1 MGKASILL
9 INIYL
14 WAVRKVQKT
23 TTYFLPIYMVII
35 GSLLC
40 TSLRA
45 QEQQADTLK
54 PISNFKR
61 WYQNL
66 LPTPYTG
73 IKNKLLMPMA
83 VGYYD
88 FDDNIRDLQLL
99 GKLQP
104 EQSLTIRP
112 YILTP
117 KLGYDSLLAMIDP
130 EFENHGHLVERKH
143 SDIQLLPINFLQKY
157 NSHHP
162 YGWND
167 GPLSFSKGYQFVGSG
182 GVYMR
187 WRNIHLTLRPEFFKT
202 ASDPYE
208 TSGLWG
214 QRTSALS
221 KLTLG
226 QSSLRMD
233 FGPLS
238 VGVSSQNLWLGPG
251 QFSSLLMSN
260 NARGFNH
267 FNIGTNRPLKTPLGS
282 FQLNIIGANLTT
294 NEKQGFENK
303 NLKIDLLEGYT
314 RYLNI
319 LSLSYSPF
327 LFKNLFLGVNRVF
340 QQPTQINPSNK
351 LTDYYLIAL
360 KPLFRNIYQDN
371 SYPID
376 QLISGFAKYIFPK
389 EHAEIYF
396 EYGWND
402 GKSNSRDLLLDMSHS
417 AASIFGIKKIQYL
430 NDKSYLN
437 IEVEATQMAQR
448 PSYLQ
453 RNAGV
458 WYIHSSLNDGYTNEN
473 QILGVGSGMG
483 NNIQTGLF
491 SWNRGWNKYGIKFQH
506 IAQNPIG
513 VTNILKA
520 DGGLPYW
527 DDFSYGI
534 QIKQKVKNFLFNAN
548 IDWVNSKNY
557 LWQNN
562 NKVSNVFVFLNTI
575 YLW

>member
-1 MGKASILL
+1 
-9 INIYL
+9 
-14 WAVRKVQKT
+14 VRKVQKT
-23 TTYFLPIYMVII
+23 TNYFLPIYLVII
-35 GSLLC
+35 GSFLC
-40 TSLRA
+40 LSLNA
-45 QEQQADTLK
+45 QEQQGDTLK

-66 LPTPYTG
+66 LPTPYDG
-73 IKNKLLMPMA
+73 PKNKLRIPMA

-130 EFENHGHLVERKH
+130 EFENRGHIVERKH

-208 TSGLWG
+208 TNAWWG
-214 QRTSALS
+214 YRASALS

-226 QSSLRMD
+226 QSSLRID

-238 VGVSSQNLWLGPG
+238 VGASTQNLWLGPG
-251 QFSSLLMSN
+251 RYSSLLMSN
-260 NARGFNH
+260 NAPGFNH
-267 FNIGTNRPLKTPLGS
+267 FSIQTNRPLKTPLGS
-282 FQLNIIGANLTT
+282 FQLNIIGGTLN
-294 NEKQGFENK
+294 NIVNQGFENS
-303 NLKIDLLEGYT
+303 NLKPYSLT
-314 RYLNI
+314 NQNTNYLSNY
-319 LSLSYSPF
+319 LSLLSISYSPLF
-327 LFKNLFLGVNRVF
+327 FKNFYLTANRAF
-340 QQPTQINPSNK
+340 TLPTQKNPSSK
-351 LTDYYLIAL
+351 LSDYYLIAL
-360 KPLFRNIYQDN
+360 KPLFRNEYQDN
-371 SYPID
+371 AFAID
-376 QLISGFAKYIFPK
+376 QILSGSAKYVFPK
-389 EHAEIYF
+389 EHAEVYF

-402 GKSNSRDLLLDMSHS
+402 GSSNSRDLILDMSHS
-417 AASIFGIKKIQYL
+417 AASIYGLKKIQYL
-430 NDKSYLN
+430 SNNSYLN
-437 IEVEATQMAQR
+437 FEAEATQMSQR

-453 RNAGV
+453 RPAGN
-458 WYIHSSLNDGYTNEN
+458 WYVHQNGGYIYEN
-473 QILGVGSGMG
+473 QILGAGSGWG
-483 NNIQTGLF
+483 NDVQTF
-491 SWNRGWNKYGIKFQH
+491 AISWNKGWTKYGIKFQH
-506 IAQNPIG
+506 IAHDPMG
-513 VTNILKA
+513 VTNVLA
-520 DGGLPYW
+520 YNGGLSYW
-527 DDFSYGI
+527 DDYAYGI
-534 QIKQKVKNFLFNAN
+534 NVKQKYNKFLFNLN
-548 IDWVNSKNY
+548 MEWVNSKNY
-557 LWQNN
+557 LWVNN
-562 NKVSNVFVFLNTI
+562 NKVSNVYVFLNTI

>member
-1 MGKASILL
+1 
-9 INIYL
+9 
-14 WAVRKVQKT
+14 
-23 TTYFLPIYMVII
+23 MVII
-35 GSLLC
+35 GSLFCIKLQ
-40 TSLRA
+40 A
-45 QEQQADTLK
+45 QEQQVDTLK

-66 LPTPYTG
+66 LPTPYDG
-73 IKNKLLMPMA
+73 PKNKLLMPMA

-88 FDDNIRDLQLL
+88 LDDNIRDLQLL

-130 EFENHGHLVERKH
+130 EFENNGHLVERKH

-208 TSGLWG
+208 TCDMWG

-221 KLTLG
+221 KITLG

-238 VGVSSQNLWLGPG
+238 VGVSTQNLWLGPG

-260 NARGFNH
+260 NAQGFNH
-267 FNIGTNRPLKTPLGS
+267 FSVGTNRPLKTLLGS
-282 FQLNIIGANLTT
+282 FQLNVIGGTLSYN
-294 NEKQGFENK
+294 KGQGFENR
-303 NLKIDLLEGYT
+303 NLKLIGNTSSTNY
-314 RYLNI
+314 
-319 LSLSYSPF
+319 LSLLTISYSPIF
-327 LFKNLFLGVNRVF
+327 LKNLYLTANRAF
-340 QQPTQINPSNK
+340 TLPTQETPSSK
-351 LTDYYLIAL
+351 LNDYYIIAL
-360 KPLFRNIYQDN
+360 KPLFRNTYEDN
-371 SYPID
+371 SLPID
-376 QLISGFAKYIFPK
+376 QVLSGSVKYIFPK
-389 EHAEIYF
+389 EHAEVYF

-402 GKSNSRDLLLDMSHS
+402 GKSNSRDLMLDMSHS
-417 AASIFGIKKIQYL
+417 AASIYGLKKIQYL
-430 NDKSYLN
+430 TEKTYLN
-437 IEVEATQMAQR
+437 FEAEVTQMSQR

-453 RNAGV
+453 RYAGN
-458 WYIHSSLNDGYTNEN
+458 WYVHQNGGYINEN
-473 QILGVGSGMG
+473 QILGAGSGWG
-483 NNIQTGLF
+483 NNLQSFAISL
-491 SWNRGWNKYGIKFQH
+491 NKGWTKYGIKFQH
-506 IAQNPIG
+506 IAHNPEES
-513 VTNILKA
+513 TNVLA
-520 DGGLPYW
+520 YDGGLSSWEDY
-527 DDFSYGI
+527 SYGI
-534 QIKQKVKNFLFNAN
+534 IFKKNFSKILLNLN
-548 IDWVNSKNY
+548 VEWVNSKNY

-562 NKVSNVFVFLNTI
+562 NKVSNMYVFLNTI

>member
-1 MGKASILL
+1 
-9 INIYL
+9 
-14 WAVRKVQKT
+14 
-23 TTYFLPIYMVII
+23 MVII

-40 TSLRA
+40 ISLHA
-45 QEQQADTLK
+45 QEQQGDTLK

-66 LPTPYTG
+66 LPTPYDG
-73 IKNKLLMPMA
+73 PKNKLRIPMA

-143 SDIQLLPINFLQKY
+143 LDIQLLPINFLQKY

-202 ASDPYE
+202 ASDPYL

-221 KLTLG
+221 KLSLG

-238 VGVSSQNLWLGPG
+238 LGISTQNLWLGPG
-251 QFSSLLMSN
+251 QYSSLLMSN
-260 NARGFNH
+260 NAPGFNH
-267 FNIGTNRPLKTPLGS
+267 FNIGTNRPLKTPFGS
-282 FQLNIIGANLTT
+282 FQLSIVGGTLTQ
-294 NEKQGFENK
+294 NGMQGFENA
-303 NLKIDLLEGYT
+303 NLKLYGRIPPVN
-314 RYLNI
+314 YLNSI
-319 LSLSYSPF
+319 SISYSPVF
-327 LFKNLFLGVNRVF
+327 FKNFYLTANRAF
-340 QQPTQINPSNK
+340 TLPAQEKPSSK
-351 LTDYYLIAL
+351 LNEYYLIAL
-360 KPLFRNIYQDN
+360 KPLFRNVYEDN
-371 SYPID
+371 SLPID
-376 QLISGFAKYIFPK
+376 QVLKGSVKYVFPK
-389 EHAEIYF
+389 EHAEVYF

-402 GKSNSRDLLLDMSHS
+402 GKSNSRDLILDMSHS
-417 AASIFGIKKIQYL
+417 AASIYGVKKIQYL
-430 NDKSYLN
+430 NEKIYLN
-437 IEVEATQMAQR
+437 FEAEATQMSQR

-453 RNAGV
+453 RNAGN
-458 WYIHSSLNDGYTNEN
+458 WYVHANGGYINEN
-473 QILGVGSGMG
+473 QILGAGSGWG
-483 NNIQTGLF
+483 NDVQTFAISL
-491 SWNRGWNKYGIKFQH
+491 NKGWNKYGIKFQH
-506 IAQNPIG
+506 IAHDPTG
-513 VTNILKA
+513 VANVLSY
-520 DGGLPYW
+520 DGGAPYW
-527 DDFSYGI
+527 DDYAYGI
-534 QIKQKVKNFLFNAN
+534 QLKQKYNHFLFNLN
-548 IDWVNSKNY
+548 MEWVNSKNY

-562 NKVSNVFVFLNTI
+562 NKVSNIYVFLNTI

>member
-1 MGKASILL
+1 M
-9 INIYL
+9 
-14 WAVRKVQKT
+14 RKVQKT
-23 TTYFLPIYMVII
+23 TTFFLPIFLVLA
-35 GSLLC
+35 GSLFCIKLQ
-40 TSLRA
+40 A
-45 QEQQADTLK
+45 QEQQGETLK
-54 PISNFKR
+54 PISNFRK

-66 LPTPYTG
+66 LPTSYDGP
-73 IKNKLLMPMA
+73 KNKLLMPMA

-130 EFENHGHLVERKH
+130 EFKNHGHIIESKY

-157 NSHHP
+157 TSHHP

-182 GVYMR
+182 GVYLR
-187 WRNIHLTLRPEFFKT
+187 LGNIHLTLRPEFFKT

-208 TSGLWG
+208 TSPNWG

-251 QFSSLLMSN
+251 RYSSLLMSN
-260 NARGFNH
+260 NAQGFNH
-267 FNIGTNRPLKTPLGS
+267 FSVGTNRPLKTPLGS
-282 FQLNIIGANLTT
+282 FQLNVIGGTLTANS
-294 NEKQGFENK
+294 KQGFENA
-303 NLKIDLLEGYT
+303 NLKVSGYSPYT
-314 RYLNI
+314 RYLSVI
-319 LSLSYSPF
+319 SISYRP
-327 LFKNLFLGVNRVF
+327 LFLKNFYLTANRAF
-340 QQPTQINPSNK
+340 QQPTQSNPSSK
-351 LTDYYLIAL
+351 LTEYYLIAL
-360 KPLFRNIYQDN
+360 KPLFRNVYQDN
-371 SYPID
+371 AAAVD
-376 QLISGFAKYIFPK
+376 QLLSGSAKYVFPK
-389 EHAEIYF
+389 EHAEVYF

-402 GKSNSRDLLLDMSHS
+402 GSTNSRDLILDMSHS
-417 AASIFGIKKIQYL
+417 AASIYGLKKIQYL
-430 NDKSYLN
+430 TEKTYLN
-437 IEVEATQMAQR
+437 FEAEATQMSQR

-453 RNAGV
+453 RNAGN
-458 WYIHSSLNDGYTNEN
+458 WYIHSRLTSGYTNEN
-473 QILGVGSGMG
+473 QILGAGSGWG
-483 NNIQTGLF
+483 NDVQTFAISL
-491 SWNRGWNKYGIKFQH
+491 NNAWNKYGIKFQH
-506 IAQNPIG
+506 IAHDPIG
-513 VTNILKA
+513 ITNILSYENP
-520 DGGLPYW
+520 PYW
-527 DDFSYGI
+527 DDYAYGI
-534 QIKQKVKNFLFNAN
+534 ILKQKYNRFLFNLN
-548 IDWVNSKNY
+548 IEWVNSKNY

-562 NKVSNVFVFLNTI
+562 NKVSNIYVFLNTI

>member
-1 MGKASILL
+1 
-9 INIYL
+9 
-14 WAVRKVQKT
+14 
-23 TTYFLPIYMVII
+23 MVII

-40 TSLRA
+40 INLKA

-54 PISNFKR
+54 PISNFRR
-61 WYQNL
+61 WVQNL
-66 LPTPYTG
+66 LPTPYDG
-73 IKNKLLMPMA
+73 PKNKLRIPMA
-83 VGYYD
+83 VGYTD

-117 KLGYDSLLAMIDP
+117 KLSYDSLLAMIDP
-130 EFENHGHLVERKH
+130 EFENHGRLVERKH

-202 ASDPYE
+202 ASDPYDVDFE
-208 TSGLWG
+208 LG
-214 QRTSALS
+214 QITPVIN
-221 KLTLG
+221 KLILG

-238 VGVSSQNLWLGPG
+238 VGVSSQNLWMGPG

-260 NARGFNH
+260 NAQGFNH
-267 FNIGTNRPLKTPLGS
+267 FSIATNRPLKTPLGS
-282 FQLNIIGANLTT
+282 IQLAIIGGTLTSNAT
-294 NEKQGFENK
+294 QGFENK
-303 NLKIDLLEGYT
+303 KLQTAALGVKT

-319 LSLSYSPF
+319 LSLCYSPL
-327 LFKNLFLGVNRVF
+327 LFKNLFLGVNRAF
-340 QQPTQINPSNK
+340 QQFSEINPSSK
-351 LTDYYLIAL
+351 LTDYYLLAL
-360 KPLFRNIYQDN
+360 KPLFRNEYQDN
-371 SYPID
+371 SEAVD
-376 QLISGFAKYIFPK
+376 QLISGFAKYVFPK
-389 EHAEIYF
+389 EHAEVYF

-402 GKSNSRDLLLDMSHS
+402 GSSNSRDLMLDMSHS
-417 AASIFGIKKIQYL
+417 AASVFGLKKIQYL
-430 NDKSYLN
+430 SNNSYLN
-437 IEVEATQMAQR
+437 FEAEAIQMSQR

-453 RNAGV
+453 RNAGN
-458 WYIHSSLNDGYTNEN
+458 WYIHGRLDDGYTNEN
-473 QILGVGSGMG
+473 QILGAGSGLG
-483 NNIQTGLF
+483 NDVQTF
-491 SWNRGWNKYGIKFQH
+491 SISWNKGWNKYGIKFQH
-506 IAQNPIG
+506 IAQNPMRQ
-513 VTNILKA
+513 VTNWPNVYLG
-520 DGGLPYW
+520 DVNWNDYT
-527 DDFSYGI
+527 YGI
-534 QIKQKVKNFLFNAN
+534 QLKQKYKHFLFNLN
-548 IDWVNSKNY
+548 LEWVNSKNY

-562 NKVSNVFVFLNTI
+562 NKVSNLYVFLNTI

>member
-1 MGKASILL
+1 
-9 INIYL
+9 
-14 WAVRKVQKT
+14 
-23 TTYFLPIYMVII
+23 MVII
-35 GSLLC
+35 VSLLC
-40 TSLRA
+40 INLKA

-66 LPTPYTG
+66 LPTPYDG
-73 IKNKLLMPMA
+73 PKNKLRIPMA

-112 YILTP
+112 YILTT

-130 EFENHGHLVERKH
+130 ELENRGHIVQRKH

-182 GVYMR
+182 GVYLR
-187 WRNIHLTLRPEFFKT
+187 LGNIHLTLRPEFFKT

-208 TSGLWG
+208 TSSDWG

-221 KLTLG
+221 RLTLG

-251 QFSSLLMSN
+251 RYSSLLMSN
-260 NARGFNH
+260 NAQGFNH
-267 FNIGTNRPLKTPLGS
+267 FSIQTNRPLKTLLGS
-282 FQLNIIGANLTT
+282 FEFNIIGGTLSSNDT
-294 NEKQGFENK
+294 QGFENK
-303 NLKIDLLEGYT
+303 DLVTNGSLNYP
-314 RYLNI
+314 RYLNF
-319 LSLSYSPF
+319 LTLSYSPI
-327 LFKNLFLGVNRVF
+327 LFKNFYIGLNRAF
-340 QQPTQINPSNK
+340 QQPTQTKPSSK

-360 KPLFRNIYQDN
+360 KPLFRNEYQDN
-371 SYPID
+371 SAAID
-376 QLISGFAKYIFPK
+376 QLISGFAKYVFPK
-389 EHAEIYF
+389 EHAEVYF

-402 GKSNSRDLLLDMSHS
+402 GASNSRDLMLDMSHS

-430 NDKSYLN
+430 NEKTYLN
-437 IEVEATQMAQR
+437 FEAEATQMSQR

-453 RNAGV
+453 RNAGN
-458 WYIHSSLNDGYTNEN
+458 WYEHGLLQAGYTNEN
-473 QILGVGSGMG
+473 QILGAGSGFG
-483 NNIQTGLF
+483 NNVQTFAISL
-491 SWNRGWNKYGIKFQH
+491 NKGWSKYGIKFQH
-506 IAQNPIG
+506 LAQNPMRIVG
-513 VTNILKA
+513 NAAQQNLREFN
-520 DGGLPYW
+520 W
-527 DDFSYGI
+527 DDYAYGI
-534 QIKQKVKNFLFNAN
+534 QLKHRHNNFFFNLN
-548 IDWVNSKNY
+548 MELVNSKNY
-557 LWQNN
+557 LWQND
-562 NKVSNVFVFLNTI
+562 NKVSNFYVFLNTI

>member
-1 MGKASILL
+1 
-9 INIYL
+9 
-14 WAVRKVQKT
+14 
-23 TTYFLPIYMVII
+23 MVII

-40 TSLRA
+40 INLKA

-54 PISNFKR
+54 PISNFRR

-66 LPTPYTG
+66 LPTPYDG
-73 IKNKLLMPMA
+73 PKNKLRIPMA
-83 VGYYD
+83 VGYTD

-143 SDIQLLPINFLQKY
+143 SDIQILPINFLQKY

-162 YGWND
+162 HGWND

-187 WRNIHLTLRPEFFKT
+187 WRNVHLTLRPEFFKT

-226 QSSLRMD
+226 QSSLRID

-238 VGVSSQNLWLGPG
+238 VGASTQNMWLGPG

-260 NARGFNH
+260 NAPGFNH
-267 FNIGTNRPLKTPLGS
+267 FNIQTNRPIKTPLGS
-282 FQLNIIGANLTT
+282 LELSIIGGTLTT
-294 NEKQGFENK
+294 IENQGFENK
-303 NLKIDLLEGYT
+303 DLKITFLDQNT

-319 LSLSYSPF
+319 LSLSYTPIF
-327 LFKNLFLGVNRVF
+327 FKNLYLVANRAF
-340 QQPTQINPSNK
+340 QQPTQNNPTSK
-351 LTDYYLIAL
+351 LSDYYLIAT
-360 KPLFRNIYQDN
+360 KPLFRNTYQDN
-371 SYPID
+371 SASID
-376 QLISGFAKYIFPK
+376 QLLSGSAKYIFPK

-402 GKSNSRDLLLDMSHS
+402 GSSNSRDLALDMSHS
-417 AASIFGIKKIQYL
+417 SASILGISKIQYL
-430 NDKSYLN
+430 KNNIFIK
-437 IEVEATQMAQR
+437 IEVESTYMSQK
-448 PSYLQ
+448 PSYLL
-453 RNAGV
+453 RNAGN
-458 WYIHSSLNDGYTNEN
+458 WYVHSLLTDGYTNQN
-473 QILGVGSGMG
+473 QILGAGSGFG
-483 NNIQTGLF
+483 NNLQTF
-491 SWNRGWNKYGIKFQH
+491 AISWNNQWFKYGIKFQH
-506 IAQNPIG
+506 IAHNPMNRIDLFQP
-513 VTNILKA
+513 N
-520 DGGLPYW
+520 GGPPIWNDY
-527 DDFSYGI
+527 SYGLI
-534 QIKQKVKNFLFNAN
+534 IKQKYKNILFNLN
-548 IDWVNSKNY
+548 MEWVNSKNY
-557 LWQNN
+557 LWKNE
-562 NKVSNVFVFLNTI
+562 NKVSNVYLFFNTI
-575 YLW
+575 YIW

>member
-1 MGKASILL
+1 VK
-9 INIYL
+9 N
-14 WAVRKVQKT
+14 VQKKIAL
-23 TTYFLPIYMVII
+23 FLPIYMVII

-40 TSLRA
+40 INLKA
-45 QEQQADTLK
+45 QEKLADTLK

-66 LPTPYTG
+66 LPTPYDG
-73 IKNKLLMPMA
+73 PKNKLRIPMA

-130 EFENHGHLVERKH
+130 EFENHGRLVERKH

-182 GVYMR
+182 GVYLR
-187 WRNIHLTLRPEFFKT
+187 LGNIHLTLRPEFFKT

-208 TSGLWG
+208 TSPEWG

-226 QSSLRMD
+226 QSSLRVD

-238 VGVSSQNLWLGPG
+238 VGASTQNMWLGPG

-260 NARGFNH
+260 NATGFNH
-267 FNIGTNRPLKTPLGS
+267 FNIQTNRPLKTPLGS
-282 FQLNIIGANLTT
+282 FQLNVIGGTLIYN
-294 NEKQGFENK
+294 KGQGFENA
-303 NLKIDLLEGYT
+303 NLKLIGNTTNTNY
-314 RYLNI
+314 
-319 LSLSYSPF
+319 LSLLSISYSPIF
-327 LFKNLFLGVNRVF
+327 LKNFYLTANRAF
-340 QQPTQINPSNK
+340 TLPTQEKPSSK

-360 KPLFRNIYQDN
+360 KPLFRNTYQDN
-371 SYPID
+371 ALPID
-376 QLISGFAKYIFPK
+376 QVLSGSAKYVFPK
-389 EHAEIYF
+389 ENAEVYF

-402 GKSNSRDLLLDMSHS
+402 GKSNSRDLILDMSHS
-417 AASIFGIKKIQYL
+417 VASIYGLKKIQYL
-430 NDKSYLN
+430 TEKIYLN
-437 IEVEATQMAQR
+437 FEAEATQMSQR

-453 RNAGV
+453 RNAGN
-458 WYIHSSLNDGYTNEN
+458 WYVHGNGGYINEN
-473 QILGVGSGMG
+473 QILGAGSGWG
-483 NNIQTGLF
+483 NDVQTFAL
-491 SWNRGWNKYGIKFQH
+491 SLNNGWNKYGIKFQH
-506 IAQNPIG
+506 IAHNPIG
-513 VTNILKA
+513 VTNILSY
-520 DGGLPYW
+520 DGGAPYW
-527 DDFSYGI
+527 DDNAYGI
-534 QIKQKVKNFLFNAN
+534 QIKKKYNHFLFNLSMEL
-548 IDWVNSKNY
+548 VKSKNY
-557 LWQNN
+557 LWQSN
-562 NKVSNVFVFLNTI
+562 NKVSNVYVFLNTI

>member
-1 MGKASILL
+1 
-9 INIYL
+9 
-14 WAVRKVQKT
+14 
-23 TTYFLPIYMVII
+23 MVII

-40 TSLRA
+40 ASLKA
-45 QEQQADTLK
+45 QEQEGDTLK

-66 LPTPYTG
+66 LPTPYDG
-73 IKNKLLMPMA
+73 PKNKLRMPMA

-187 WRNIHLTLRPEFFKT
+187 WRNVHLTLRPEYFKT
-202 ASDPYE
+202 ASDPYP
-208 TSGLWG
+208 TSPIWG
-214 QRTSALS
+214 ERTSALS

-238 VGVSSQNLWLGPG
+238 VGVSTQNLWLGPG
-251 QFSSLLMSN
+251 MYSSLLMSN
-260 NARGFNH
+260 NAPGFNH
-267 FNIGTNRPLKTPLGS
+267 FSIGSNRPLKTPLGS
-282 FQLNIIGANLTT
+282 FQLSIVGGTLTANTI
-294 NEKQGFENK
+294 QGFENR
-303 NLKIDLLEGYT
+303 NLKLVGNTSYT
-314 RYLNI
+314 RYV
-319 LSLSYSPF
+319 SLISISYTP
-327 LFKNLFLGVNRVF
+327 LFIKNLYLTANRAF
-340 QQPTQINPSNK
+340 TLPTEVNPSSK

-360 KPLFRNIYQDN
+360 KPLFRNTYQDN
-371 SYPID
+371 SLPID
-376 QLISGFAKYIFPK
+376 QILSGSAKYVFPK
-389 EHAEIYF
+389 EHAEVYF

-402 GKSNSRDLLLDMSHS
+402 GASNSRDLILDMSHS
-417 AASIFGIKKIQYL
+417 AASIYGLKKIQYL
-430 NDKSYLN
+430 NEKLYLKF
-437 IEVEATQMAQR
+437 EAEATQMSQR

-453 RNAGV
+453 RNSGN
-458 WYIHSSLNDGYTNEN
+458 WYVHANGGYINEN
-473 QILGVGSGMG
+473 QILGAGSGWG
-483 NNIQTGLF
+483 NDVQTFVL
-491 SWNRGWNKYGIKFQH
+491 SLNKGWNKFGIKFQH
-506 IAQNPIG
+506 IAHDPTEVND
-513 VTNILKA
+513 VLA
-520 DGGLPYW
+520 YYGGKPYW
-527 DDFSYGI
+527 DDYSYGI
-534 QIKQKVKNFLFNAN
+534 LFKKKAKHLLFNLN
-548 IDWVNSKNY
+548 MEWVNSKNY

-562 NKVSNVFVFLNTI
+562 NKISNVYVFLNTI

>member
-1 MGKASILL
+1 
-9 INIYL
+9 
-14 WAVRKVQKT
+14 
-23 TTYFLPIYMVII
+23 MVII

-40 TSLRA
+40 INLSA

-66 LPTPYTG
+66 LPTPYDG
-73 IKNKLLMPMA
+73 PKNKLRIPMA

-208 TSGLWG
+208 TNGAWG

-221 KLTLG
+221 KLTMG

-238 VGVSSQNLWLGPG
+238 VGASTQNLWLGPG
-251 QFSSLLMSN
+251 QYSSLLMSN
-260 NARGFNH
+260 NATGFNH
-267 FNIGTNRPLKTPLGS
+267 FSVGTNRPLITPLGS
-282 FQLNIIGANLTT
+282 FQFTIIGGTLTAIA
-294 NEKQGFENK
+294 KQGFENK
-303 NLKIDLLEGYT
+303 NLKTSRILPYT
-314 RYLNI
+314 RYLNLI
-319 LSLSYSPF
+319 SLTYRPIF
-327 LFKNLFLGVNRVF
+327 FKNLFIGVNRAF
-340 QQPTQINPSNK
+340 QQPTQDNPSNK
-351 LTDYYLIAL
+351 LSNYYLIAL
-360 KPLFRNIYQDN
+360 KPLFRNEFEDN
-371 SYPID
+371 SFAID
-376 QLISGFAKYIFPK
+376 QIISGYTKYVFPK
-389 EHAEIYF
+389 EHAEVYF

-402 GKSNSRDLLLDMSHS
+402 GSSNSRDLILDNSHS
-417 AASIFGIKKIQYL
+417 SASIFGIRKLQYL
-430 NDKSYLN
+430 RGDKYLSF
-437 IEVEATQMAQR
+437 EVEATRMAETPSSAQR
-448 PSYLQ
+448 SAS
-453 RNAGV
+453 N
-458 WYIHSSLNDGYTNEN
+458 WYEHGRLIDGYTNEN
-473 QILGVGSGMG
+473 QILGAGSGFG
-483 NNIQTGLF
+483 NNVQTIST
-491 SWNRGWNKYGIKFQH
+491 SWNKQWAKFGIKFQH
-506 IAQNPIG
+506 IDHNPTG
-513 VTNILKA
+513 VTNVLIA
-520 DGGLPYW
+520 NGGSPYW
-527 DDFSYGI
+527 NDYAYGI
-534 QIKQKVKNFLFNAN
+534 IVKNKYKNILFNLN
-548 IDWVNSKNY
+548 LDWVNSKNY
-557 LWQNN
+557 LWIDNN
-562 NKVSNVFVFLNTI
+562 NKSNLYIFLNAI

>member
-1 MGKASILL
+1 M
-9 INIYL
+9 
-14 WAVRKVQKT
+14 RKVQKT
-23 TTYFLPIYMVII
+23 TTYFLPIYLVII

-40 TSLRA
+40 INLNA
-45 QEQQADTLK
+45 QEQQGDTLK
-54 PISNFKR
+54 PISNFRK

-66 LPTPYTG
+66 LPTSYDGP
-73 IKNKLLMPMA
+73 KNKLLMPMA

-112 YILTP
+112 YIVTP

-182 GVYMR
+182 GVYIR
-187 WRNIHLTLRPEFFKT
+187 LGNIHLTLRPEFFKT

-208 TSGLWG
+208 TSYYYWG

-238 VGVSSQNLWLGPG
+238 VGVSNQNLWLGPG
-251 QFSSLLMSN
+251 IYSSLLMSN
-260 NARGFNH
+260 NATGFNH
-267 FNIGTNRPLKTPLGS
+267 FNIQTNRPLKTPFGS
-282 FQLNIIGANLTT
+282 FQINVIGGTLSYNK
-294 NEKQGFENK
+294 NQGFENA
-303 NLKIDLLEGYT
+303 NLKLKGNTSHTNY
-314 RYLNI
+314 
-319 LSLSYSPF
+319 LSLLSFSYSPIF
-327 LFKNLFLGVNRVF
+327 FKNFYLIANRAF
-340 QQPTQINPSNK
+340 TLPTQENPSSK
-351 LTDYYLIAL
+351 LKEYYLIAL
-360 KPLFRNIYQDN
+360 KPLFRNAYEDN
-371 SYPID
+371 SLPID
-376 QLISGFAKYIFPK
+376 QVISGSAKYVFPK
-389 EHAEIYF
+389 EHAEVYF

-402 GKSNSRDLLLDMSHS
+402 GKSNSRDLILDMSHS
-417 AASIFGIKKIQYL
+417 AASIYGLKKIQYL
-430 NDKSYLN
+430 TEKTYLN
-437 IEVEATQMAQR
+437 FEAEATQMSQR

-453 RNAGV
+453 RDAGN
-458 WYIHSSLNDGYTNEN
+458 WYVHGNGGYINEN
-473 QILGVGSGMG
+473 QILGAGSGWG
-483 NNIQTGLF
+483 NDVQTFAL
-491 SWNRGWNKYGIKFQH
+491 SLNKGWNKYGIKFQH
-506 IAQNPIG
+506 IAHNSIG
-513 VTNILKA
+513 VTNVLTEV
-520 DGGLPYW
+520 GGLPYW
-527 DDFSYGI
+527 DDYAYGFN
-534 QIKQKVKNFLFNAN
+534 IKQKFNKFLFNLN
-548 IDWVNSKNY
+548 MEWVNSRNY

-562 NKVSNVFVFLNTI
+562 NKVSNVYVFLNTV

>member
-1 MGKASILL
+1 
-9 INIYL
+9 
-14 WAVRKVQKT
+14 
-23 TTYFLPIYMVII
+23 MVII

-40 TSLRA
+40 INLNA
-45 QEQQADTLK
+45 QEQQPDTLK

-66 LPTPYTG
+66 LPTPYDG
-73 IKNKLLMPMA
+73 PKNKLRIPMA
-83 VGYYD
+83 VGYTD

-130 EFENHGHLVERKH
+130 EFENHGHVVERKH

-208 TSGLWG
+208 TSSDWG
-214 QRTSALS
+214 QQTPALS

-226 QSSLRMD
+226 QSSLRVD

-238 VGVSSQNLWLGPG
+238 IGASTQNLWLGPG

-260 NARGFNH
+260 NAPGFNH
-267 FNIGTNRPLKTPLGS
+267 FSVGTNRPLKTLLGS
-282 FQLNIIGANLTT
+282 FQFNVIGGTLSYN
-294 NEKQGFENK
+294 KGQGFENR
-303 NLKIDLLEGYT
+303 NLKLIGNTSNTNY
-314 RYLNI
+314 
-319 LSLSYSPF
+319 LSLLTISYSPIF
-327 LFKNLFLGVNRVF
+327 FKNLYLTANRAF
-340 QQPTQINPSNK
+340 TLPTQEKPSSK
-351 LTDYYLIAL
+351 LNEYYLIAL
-360 KPLFRNIYQDN
+360 KPLFRNEYQDN
-371 SYPID
+371 SLPID
-376 QLISGFAKYIFPK
+376 QVLSGSAKFVFPK
-389 EHAEIYF
+389 EHAEVYF

-402 GKSNSRDLLLDMSHS
+402 GSSNSRDLMLDMSHS
-417 AASIFGIKKIQYL
+417 AASIYGLKKIQYL
-430 NDKSYLN
+430 TEKTYLN
-437 IEVEATQMAQR
+437 FEAEATQISQR

-453 RNAGV
+453 RDAGN
-458 WYIHSSLNDGYTNEN
+458 WYVHGLVVEGYTNEN
-473 QILGVGSGMG
+473 QIMGAGSGLG
-483 NNIQTGLF
+483 NDLQTYLI
-491 SWNRGWNKYGIKFQH
+491 SWNKGWIKYGIKFQH
-506 IAQNPIG
+506 INNNPYRFTNVYLDEGGSPNWHDYIYG
-513 VTNILKA
+513 IILKQKYKNIL
-520 DGGLPYW
+520 L
-527 DDFSYGI
+527 
-534 QIKQKVKNFLFNAN
+534 NLN
-548 IDWVNSKNY
+548 IDFVSSKNY

-562 NKVSNVFVFLNTI
+562 KKASNSYLFLNAI

>member
-1 MGKASILL
+1 M
-9 INIYL
+9 
-14 WAVRKVQKT
+14 RKVQKT
-23 TTYFLPIYMVII
+23 TTYFLPIYLVII
-35 GSLLC
+35 GSLFCIKLQ
-40 TSLRA
+40 A
-45 QEQQADTLK
+45 QEQQVDTLK
-54 PISNFKR
+54 PSSNFRK

-208 TSGLWG
+208 TSDDWG

-226 QSSLRMD
+226 QSSLRID
-233 FGPLS
+233 FGPIS
-238 VGVSSQNLWLGPG
+238 IGASTQNLWLGPG

-260 NARGFNH
+260 NAPGFNH
-267 FNIGTNRPLKTPLGS
+267 FTVGTNRPLKTPLGS
-282 FQLNIIGANLTT
+282 FELNVIGGTLNY
-294 NEKQGFENK
+294 NKGQGFENA
-303 NLKIDLLEGYT
+303 NLKLTGNT
-314 RYLNI
+314 SNTNYLSF
-319 LSLSYSPF
+319 LSISYSPAF
-327 LFKNLFLGVNRVF
+327 FKNFYLIVNRAF
-340 QQPTQINPSNK
+340 TIPTQEKPSSK
-351 LTDYYLIAL
+351 LTNYYLLSL
-360 KPLFRNIYQDN
+360 KPLFRNVYEDN
-371 SYPID
+371 SLPID
-376 QLISGFAKYIFPK
+376 QVLSGSAKYVFPK
-389 EHAEIYF
+389 EHAEVYF

-402 GKSNSRDLLLDMSHS
+402 GSSNSRDLALDMSHS
-417 AASIFGIKKIQYL
+417 AASIYGIKKIQYL
-430 NDKSYLN
+430 SNNTYLN
-437 IEVEATQMAQR
+437 FEAEATQMSQR

-453 RNAGV
+453 RNSGN
-458 WYIHSSLNDGYTNEN
+458 WYVHRNGGFINEN
-473 QILGVGSGMG
+473 QILGAGSGWG
-483 NNIQTGLF
+483 NDLQTFGI
-491 SWNRGWNKYGIKFQH
+491 SWNRGWTKYGFKFQH
-506 IAQNPIG
+506 ISHDPISATK
-513 VTNILKA
+513 VLSFN
-520 DGGLPYW
+520 GGYPYW
-527 DDFSYGI
+527 DDNAYGI
-534 QIKQKVKNFLFNAN
+534 VLKQKYNHFLFNIN
-548 IDWVNSKNY
+548 MEWVNSKNY
-557 LWQNN
+557 LWQSN
-562 NKVSNVFVFLNTI
+562 NKVSNVYVFLNTI